1 VPVPICVV
9 DSFTDTPFGG
19 NPAAVC
25 FLERPGPEAWMRSV
39 AAEMNLPAT
48 AFAVPRADGDHDLR
62 WFTPAAEIDLCGHGT
77 LATAHVLGGA
87 ARFHTRGGVLTC
99 TAGTDGAIEMDFPV
113 LRPELCATPDGLS
126 EALRTTD
133 IELTAT
139 SKFDHLVVLSSAKTV
154 RTVEPDHRAL
164 VAFGGRGFIVTARGD
179 RDGIDCVSRYFAPAF
194 GLDEDAVTGSAHCVL
209 APFWA
214 ERIGRSELVG
224 EQASRR
230 GGIVRM
236 RLEGDRV
243 TLAGRAVTVWEGSL
257 LAEP

>member
-1 VPVPICVV
+1 MPVPICVV
-9 DSFTDTPFGG
+9 DSFTDTAFSG

-25 FLERPGPEAWMRSV
+25 VLDRPAPETWMRSV
-39 AAEMNLPAT
+39 ASETNLAAT
-48 AFAVPRADGDHDLR
+48 AFAAPRADGDHDLR

-77 LATAHVLGGA
+77 LATAHVLGCA

-99 TAGTDGAIEMDFPV
+99 EPGRDGTIEMNFPV
-113 LRPELCATPDGLS
+113 LRPELCATPDGLA

-139 SKFDHLVVLSSAKTV
+139 SKFDHLVVLVSAKTV
-154 RTVEPDHRAL
+154 RALEPDHRAL
-164 VAFGGRGFIVTARGD
+164 IPFGGRGFIVTARGD
-179 RDGIDCVSRYFAPAF
+179 RDGIDCLSRYFAPAF
-194 GLDEDAVTGSAHCVL
+194 GIDEDPVTGSAHCVL

-236 RLEGDRV
+236 HLDGERV
-243 TLAGRAVTVWEGSL
+243 TLAGRAVTVWEGTL
-257 LAEP
+257 HADP